1 MLKIYRWGTQV
12 GGHQGGKRPA
22 HRGKVGE
29 RQQGGRKELRRGGE
43 NMRNLTGEIE
53 E

>member
-1 MLKIYRWGTQV
+1 MGNTS
-12 GGHQGGKRPA
+12 GGAPGGKGPA

-29 RQQGGRKELRRGGE
+29 RQQGGREELRRGGE